1 MNKEKAYEIV
11 SSAYQQALE
20 NKFGK
25 TEEEFYANLQEFFKR
40 DGAEPQSIYEVIPA
54 TISLC
59 SEVLLATLI
68 ETISEVIPEA
78 DD

>member
-25 TEEEFYANLQEFFKR
+25 TKEELHANLQEVFKR
-40 DGAEPQSIYEVIPA
+40 DGAEPQSVYEVIPT
-54 TISLC
+54 TISLY
-59 SEVLLATLI
+59 SEILLATLI
-68 ETISEVIPEA
+68 ETISEVVPEA